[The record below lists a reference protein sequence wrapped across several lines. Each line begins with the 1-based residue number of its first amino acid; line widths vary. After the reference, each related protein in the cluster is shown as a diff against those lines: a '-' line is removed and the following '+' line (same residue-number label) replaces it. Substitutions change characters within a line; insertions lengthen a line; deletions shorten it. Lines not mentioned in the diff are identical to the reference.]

1 MNNDFRLITDTAC
14 DIPKEEAQKR
24 GIVKIPIPFTVGDKA
39 LYEDVDFSPFEF
51 YDIMEN
57 EKELPKTSH
66 IPSFVFL
73 EEYEKA
79 MEDGVKHVFHVTI
92 NSHGSAMYDSALMA
106 KSMFFEEHP
115 ESSMTIDIVDS
126 LTYTVG
132 YGLGLLLASD
142 IIEKGTSREELLS
155 FFESYFKNLNVYFS
169 VYDLK
174 TVKKSGRVSCTAAF
188 VGEVLGLRPL
198 IYIDN
203 GDPIIHS
210 KVRGD
215 KSVIPALISLAKEEL
230 KGQPYCVAFAK
241 NKETTGMEF
250 LSEIE
255 KAVGYPPYKA
265 YPIGAAIALN
275 SGTNMIG
282 FCSSSFDSKFNQ
294 KL

>member
-14 DIPKEEAQKR
+14 DIPKEIAKEK
-24 GIVKIPIPFTVGDKA
+24 GIIKIPIPFTVDGKP
-39 LYEDVDFSPFEF
+39 LYEDIDFTPLEF

-57 EKELPKTSH
+57 AKELPKTSH
-66 IPSFVFL
+66 IPSFVFM

-79 MEDGVKHVFHVTI
+79 ENDGVKHVFHVTI
-92 NSHGSAMYDSALMA
+92 NSKGSAMYNSALMA
-106 KSMFFEEHP
+106 KDMFFEEHP
-115 ESSMTIDIVDS
+115 DSKMTIDVIDS
-126 LTYTVG
+126 LTYTIG
-132 YGLGLLLASD
+132 YGLPILIASD
-142 IIEKGTSREELLS
+142 MIEQGTTREELLS
-155 FFESYFKNLNVYFS
+155 FFDKFFKNLDIYFS

-188 VGEVLGLRPL
+188 VGEVLGLRPV

-215 KSVIPALISLAKEEL
+215 KNVIPALVELAKNTINGE
-230 KGQPYCVAFAK
+230 PYCVAYGK

-250 LSEIE
+250 AREIE
-255 KAVGYPPYKA
+255 KAVGYPPYKT
-265 YPIGAAIALN
+265 YHIGAAIALN

-282 FCSSSFDSKFNQ
+282 FGSSKYDDKW
-294 KL
+294 KK